1 MSNDNVSKFPTTKG
15 KKLIDEIMA
24 QIDQEPDIAAPG
36 NINNLS
42 ISGTGNI
49 IGNNNILHIQHPVP
63 PKKKV
68 IVKTGDGVI
77 NATQKAHL
85 QELVRTL
92 VEIHTQVKKS
102 KLSWGGAWKKILT
115 PLKISSYHEI
125 PSDLY
130 EKAVRILQKEIAI
143 IKNMNSAPKKVSNWR
158 SLQIKAIQARCN
170 ERGLQTWRKDY
181 MQTHFGKD
189 SMTKL
194 TDKELQALYRAV
206 MGKR

>member
-24 QIDQEPDIAAPG
+24 QIDQEPDIAVPS

-49 IGNNNILHIQHPVP
+49 IGNNNILHIQQPVP

-102 KLSWGGAWKKILT
+102 KLSW
-115 PLKISSYHEI
+115 
-125 PSDLY
+125 
-130 EKAVRILQKEIAI
+130 
-143 IKNMNSAPKKVSNWR
+143 
-158 SLQIKAIQARCN
+158 
-170 ERGLQTWRKDY
+170 
-181 MQTHFGKD
+181 
-189 SMTKL
+189 
-194 TDKELQALYRAV
+194 
-206 MGKR
+206 